1 MASNRKALAFIF
13 ATVFLDLLGAGI
25 LLPVIPY
32 LVKPYRGDGTT
43 VGLLSLAFSAAQFV
57 ASPILGAM
65 SDRFGRRPVLLGSI
79 FGSAMGY
86 FMFGIGGSLAIL
98 YFSRLLDGFTGGNIS
113 TAQAYIADVTPPED
127 RAKNFGLIGAAFG
140 LGFIVGPAAGGFL
153 SHISLQAP
161 AYAAGLLALATT
173 VFGYFALPE
182 SLAVERRT
190 RKALAIADLN
200 PFRALWNNFGRP
212 ALRPLLLSAFAFNF
226 ANSGFQSNFA
236 VFTFGKFGLGPDQNG
251 LILAWVG
258 IMASITQGGLVR
270 RLAPMFG
277 EKRLA
282 VAGYLVA
289 SAALAWTAFIGS
301 AWLLYPAMT
310 LLAFGVSLT
319 APSLTGLVSQ
329 TASVNEQGNVLGT
342 LTSVASLARV
352 GGPVWA
358 GLTFDNVGYGA
369 PYWTG
374 ALWMLL
380 GLAMVARVAPSVPSA
395 ISGIS
400 ATPPPA
406 APEPRHPRREA

>member
-32 LVKPYRGDGTT
+32 MVQPYRADATT
-43 VGLLSLAFSAAQFV
+43 IGLLSLAFSAAQFI

-65 SDRFGRRPVLLGSI
+65 SDRYGRRPVLLGSI
-79 FGSAMGY
+79 FGSAVGY
-86 FMFGIGGSLAIL
+86 FLFGIGGSLAIL

-161 AYAAGLLALATT
+161 AYAAGILALGTT

-182 SLAVERRT
+182 SLREERRT
-190 RKALAIADLN
+190 KTPLSIWDLN
-200 PFRALWNNFGRP
+200 PFRTLWQNFGRP

-226 ANSGFQSNFA
+226 ATSGFQSNFA
-236 VFTFGKFGLGPDQNG
+236 VFTFGRFGLGPDQNG

-258 IMASITQGGLVR
+258 IMATITQGGLVR

-282 VAGYLVA
+282 VVGFLIAAA
-289 SAALAWTAFIGS
+289 SLAWTAFIGS

-310 LLAFGVSLT
+310 LCAFGVSL
-319 APSLTGLVSQ
+319 ASPSLTGLVSQ
-329 TASVNEQGNVLGT
+329 TASVTEQGNVLGT
-342 LTSVASLARV
+342 LTSIASLARM

-358 GLTFDNVGYGA
+358 GLTFDHLGQGA
-369 PYWTG
+369 PYWTA

-380 GLAMVARVAPSVPSA
+380 GLAMVAR
-395 ISGIS
+395 IST
-400 ATPPPA
+400 A
-406 APEPRHPRREA
+406 RHHKAEA